1 MAMGKQIAPKVFI
14 TGASGFIGK
23 HLCDILKKK
32 GMVFSSEKVDLLDKK
47 TLQSFFEVNDFDT
60 VVHLVGAFGDD
71 FDHLLDVNV
80 RTTWNL
86 CSALINTR
94 VKKII
99 YTSSGA
105 VYGPPSNGVESY
117 ETDIPSP
124 DSMYGLTKLFAEQI
138 IAQFADCNER
148 QSIIL
153 RLPNI
158 YGPGG
163 KGLINQMKNSI
174 IYGHS
179 VTVNG
184 NGLKSRDIMHISDVV
199 SSIFE
204 VINHNFNQSEI
215 FNISSSIRLNINE
228 IVNIF
233 ARKYSFEIKHGPE
246 DYTTEKLHL
255 NSQRFNKLFQI
266 SSRVG
271 LGKMDDSQDY
281 F

>member
-1 MAMGKQIAPKVFI
+1 MGKQIAPKVFI
-14 TGASGFIGK
+14 TGASGFIGM
-23 HLCDILKKK
+23 HLCSLLTEK
-32 GMVFSSEKVDLLDKK
+32 GVVFSAEKINLLDKK
-47 TLQSFFEVNDFDT
+47 LIESFLKKTNFDT
-60 VVHLVGAFGDD
+60 VVHLAGTFGDD

-86 CSALINTR
+86 CSALVNTH

-105 VYGPPSNGVESY
+105 VYGPPCNGVESY

-124 DSMYGLTKLFAEQI
+124 DSMYGLTKLFAEQTI
-138 IAQFADCNER
+138 TQFADCNER

-174 IYGHS
+174 IHGHS

-184 NGLKSRDIMHISDVV
+184 DGLKSRDIMHVSDVV

-204 VINHNFNQSEI
+204 VINRSFNQSEV
-215 FNISSSIRLNINE
+215 FNVSSSIRLNINE

-271 LGKMDDSQDY
+271 LGKIDDSQDY

>member
-1 MAMGKQIAPKVFI
+1 MGKQIAPRIFVS
-14 TGASGFIGK
+14 GANGFIGK
-23 HLCDILKKK
+23 HLCSLLTEK
-32 GMVFSSEKVDLLDKK
+32 GVVFSAEKINLLDKK
-47 TLQSFFEVNDFDT
+47 LIESFFKKTNFDT
-60 VVHLVGAFGDD
+60 VVHLAGTFGDD

-86 CSALINTR
+86 CSALVNTH

-105 VYGPPSNGVESY
+105 VYGPPCNGVESY

-124 DSMYGLTKLFAEQI
+124 DSKYGLTKLFAEQTI
-138 IAQFADCNER
+138 TQFADCNDR

-174 IYGHS
+174 IHGHS
-179 VTVNG
+179 VTVHG
-184 NGLKSRDIMHISDVV
+184 DGLKSRDIMHVSDVV

-204 VINHNFNQSEI
+204 VIHCNFNQSEI
-215 FNISSSIRLNINE
+215 FNVSSSIRLNINE

-233 ARKYSFEIKHGPE
+233 AKKYSFEIKRGPE
-246 DYTTEKLHL
+246 DYSLEKLHL
-255 NSQRFNKLFQI
+255 NSQRFKESFKTCPHI
-266 SSRVG
+266 G
-271 LGKMDDSQDY
+271 LGNIDDI
-281 F
+281 